1 MKKDPQ
7 KKLIKTAR
15 KTAQKSIK
23 LKLITELE
31 KAVGTLGKGS
41 KKIIKE
47 IDKVSG
53 HLAKKLSKELEIDK
67 STIVKAV
74 TKTKIPKVI
83 AKETAPGTDKP
94 KAAPAKKAE
103 TVATKPVSGPTKSKK
118 SVKPVK

>member
-15 KTAQKSIK
+15 KTAQKNIK
-23 LKLITELE
+23 VKLVTELE
-31 KAVGTLGKGS
+31 KAIGTLGKGS

-67 STIVKAV
+67 STVVKAV

-83 AKETAPGTDKP
+83 AKETAASTDKP
-94 KAAPAKKAE
+94 KPSPAKKAE
-103 TVATKPVSGPTKSKK
+103 PVAARPVSEPAKVK
-118 SVKPVK
+118 KPVKAK